1 MPKLNIND
9 LKAEMDHLIRTDQDL
24 LDKADLEGR
33 AFTDVEQREID
44 TRAEQI
50 DDIQK
55 QIRQIEVNESYIK
68 KIAARTGETRQ
79 TKPIEVTDGNLPQ
92 ESRKLEIEFART
104 GALKAFHGQDANFR
118 AYKSGQWIMA
128 QIFNKPKAQRWCR
141 EQGMYEEIRAHSELI
156 DSAGGFLVPSEF
168 SQAIVDNR
176 EQYGVL
182 RRLITP
188 YAMGTETANIP
199 VSLTGLSASFT
210 TENGS
215 LTESDTTWGNV
226 SLVAKDL
233 DILTRYSMQLDED
246 SVISIADRM
255 AVEFARAFALKEDQ
269 CGLIGDGTATYGGMQ
284 GIVTKLEAAT
294 TSLSYVLAA
303 SAHDTYAEI
312 DYDDISKLMGAL
324 PEYAEPNAKFVC
336 SRLFSEMVFGSL
348 KATAGGTD
356 MTQLSGKPQP
366 SYLGYPIV
374 TSQVMPR
381 TATTTNLKVVCL
393 FGDLDLA
400 MKFGDRRGIS
410 IMKSDQAY
418 FTTKQIGLRAT
429 ERIDIVTH
437 DIGDNTKA
445 GPVVA
450 LVTTTA

>member
-1 MPKLNIND
+1 MAKLNIND
-9 LKAEMDHLIRTDQDL
+9 LKGEVDHLKRCDEDL
-24 LDKADLEGR
+24 LSKADVEGR
-33 AFTDVEQREID
+33 EFTEAERREVD
-44 TRAEQI
+44 TRSEQI
-50 DDIQK
+50 DELEK
-55 QIRQIEVNESYIK
+55 QIRQIEVNEQYIK
-68 KIAARTGETRQ
+68 KIAARTGESRQ
-79 TKPIEVTDGNLPQ
+79 TPHVAVTDGKLP
-92 ESRKLEIEFART
+92 EEARKLDIEFSRT
-104 GALKAFHGQDANFR
+104 GTLKAFHGPDANFR

-128 QIFNKPKAQRWCR
+128 NIFGKQAAKRWCR
-141 EQGMYEEIRAHSELI
+141 EQGMYDEMRAHSENI
-156 DSAGGFLVPSEF
+156 DSAGGFLVPNEF
-168 SQAIVDNR
+168 SQAIIDNR
-176 EQYGVL
+176 EQYGTL
-182 RRLITP
+182 RKLITP
-188 YAMGTETANIP
+188 YPMGSETAQIP
-199 VSLTGLSASFT
+199 VSLTGLTATFT
-210 TENGS
+210 TEGGS
-215 LTESDTTWGNV
+215 LSESDTTWGNV
-226 SLVAKDL
+226 GLVAKDL

-255 AVEFARAFALKEDQ
+255 AVEFARAFAYTEDN
-269 CGLIGDGTATYGGMQ
+269 CGFNGDGTSAYGGIT

-294 TSLSYVLAA
+294 TSLSYVLCAPG
-303 SAHDTYAEI
+303 HDTYPEI

-324 PEYAEPNAKFVC
+324 PEYAEPNAKFIC

-356 MTQLSGKPQP
+356 MIQLSGKLQP

-381 TATTTNLKVVCL
+381 TSTTTNLKVVAL

-400 MKFGDRRGIS
+400 MKMGDRRGIQ

-437 DIGDNTKA
+437 DIGDTTKA

-450 LVTTTA
+450 LVTTTS